1 MSGETILVVDDEVH
15 IRDLARLYL
24 EQTGFQ
30 VLTATGRRQ
39 AIEQVRYDRPDLLVL
54 DLMLAELDRWE
65 VFRQIR
71 ATGGLPII
79 MLTA

>member
-1 MSGETILVVDDEVH
+1 MSGETTLVVDDEVH

-24 EQTGFQ
+24 EQTGFR